1 MHLTLRVKFYL
12 LVAVLVFA
20 VGGVLSTYFVRQLRD
35 TVHQGLEDRARS
47 LAENLS
53 RNSEYGLLLRSRE
66 LLEGPI
72 RSLLADDMIQAVMI
86 VDTDGK
92 PLARTARSDITLP
105 DVLEI
110 DERDSVN
117 ITSDPKHRSFVLTAP
132 VYTGEV
138 KGSEGGA
145 GSGGLAGERRRV
157 GTVYLQVSY
166 AQADE
171 AAQRLSLT
179 ALGLTAALV
188 VVCFLIG
195 IFLVRHIVNPLVALE
210 AGTRHLAQGD
220 LSFRVTQTGRD
231 ELGRLASSFNA
242 MAEDLQQSQSE
253 LDEHNKNL
261 ELKVAEKTQ
270 ILSLANRRLEEMNR
284 LKSEFLANMS
294 HELRT
299 PLNAILGF
307 TDLMIDGQCGQL
319 TEQQS
324 TYLQTVYTS
333 GQHLLNLINSI
344 LDLSKIEAGKMEVF
358 PEEFYVQDVIE
369 FALSLVAPQAS
380 KKQIHLHQAV
390 AADVKTVVADQTKM
404 QQILQNLLTNAVKF
418 TPENGR
424 VGIVVTQDDNGVL
437 FAISD
442 TGVGISKQDQQKIF
456 SAFTQVDATYTRR
469 FEGTGLGLSLVDHYV
484 RMHRGKVWVESEEGK
499 GSTFYVRLPRAT
511 SSGLAPGA
519 DAKKVEAPPADT
531 ILVIED
537 DPMARSIM
545 KQYLE
550 PTGCKVHF
558 ATNKE
563 EARKAIPAVKPALI
577 TLDIT
582 LGKESGWD
590 LLSEIKSDP
599 KTAEIPVMVI
609 SAVDERGIGC
619 AFGAEDYLVKPVNRQ
634 QLLGRLQAMGL
645 ASPDLERQ
653 IQVLVIDDHPE
664 ARLLLRK
671 ILEGENMKV
680 VEAENGKEAV
690 QAAHVSVPDLILL
703 DLMMPGV
710 SGFEVLQ
717 DLRALPAT
725 RKVPVIVVTAK
736 DLTQE
741 EASVLSGNVAAVFRK
756 SSLSRAEFAQEVRR
770 VLDVKE
776 QPREVVNV

>member
-1 MHLTLRVKFYL
+1 MHLSLRTKFYL

-35 TVHQGLEDRARS
+35 TVHQGLEARARS

-72 RSLLADDMIQAVMI
+72 RSLLADDMIQAAMI
-86 VDTDGK
+86 VDMDGK
-92 PLARTARSDITLP
+92 PLAKTARPGVILP
-105 DVLEI
+105 DLIEI
-110 DERDSVN
+110 DERNSLN
-117 ITSDPKHRSFVLTAP
+117 IIADPKHSSFVLTTP
-132 VYTGEV
+132 VYTGDV
-138 KGSEGGA
+138 KGVEGGEA
-145 GSGGLAGERRRV
+145 GSAGERRRV

-166 AQADE
+166 AQAAK
-171 AAQRLSLT
+171 AAQRLSLA

-188 VVCFLIG
+188 VVCFLLG
-195 IFLVRHIVNPLVALE
+195 IFLVRYIVNPLVALE

-220 LSFRVTQTGRD
+220 LSFRVTQTGQD

-242 MAEDLQQSQSE
+242 MAEDLQMSRRE
-253 LDEHNKNL
+253 LGDHNKNL

-307 TDLMIDGQCGQL
+307 TDLMIDGQCGEL

-358 PEEFYVQDVIE
+358 PEEFYVQDVVE
-369 FALSLVAPQAS
+369 FALSLVESQAA
-380 KKQIHLHQAV
+380 KKQINLHKAI
-390 AADVKTVVADQTKM
+390 AAEVKTVVADQTKV

-424 VGIVVTQDDNGVL
+424 IGIVVTQDNNGVL
-437 FAISD
+437 FAVSD
-442 TGVGISKQDQQKIF
+442 TGVGISKEDQQKIF
-456 SAFTQVDATYTRR
+456 SAFTQVDATYTRT

-484 RMHRGKVWVESEEGK
+484 RMHRGKVWVESEMGK

-511 SSGLAPGA
+511 SSGLAPNA
-519 DAKKVEAPPADT
+519 DAKAKAPPVET

-563 EARKAIPAVKPALI
+563 EARKAIKTVKPSLI

-590 LLSEIKSDP
+590 LLSEVKSDP
-599 KTAEIPVMVI
+599 KTANIPVMVI

-619 AFGAEDYLVKPVNRQ
+619 AFGAEDYLVKPVDRQ
-634 QLLGRLQAMGL
+634 QLLARLQAMGL

-653 IQVLVIDDHPE
+653 IQVLVVDDHPE

-671 ILEGENMKV
+671 ILEGQNMKV
-680 VEAENGKEAV
+680 VEAENGKEAI
-690 QAAHVSVPDLILL
+690 QAAHISIPDLILL
-703 DLMMPGV
+703 DLMMPDV

-725 RKVPVIVVTAK
+725 RNVPVIVVSAK
-736 DLTQE
+736 DITAE
-741 EASVLSGNVAAVFRK
+741 ENGVLSGNVAAIFRK
-756 SSLSRAEFAQEVRR
+756 SSLSGAEFAREVRR

-776 QPREVVNV
+776 QTQEAVNV

>member
-1 MHLTLRVKFYL
+1 MHLSLRTKFYL

-35 TVHQGLEDRARS
+35 TVHQGLEARARS

-72 RSLLADDMIQAVMI
+72 RSLLADDMIQAAMI
-86 VDTDGK
+86 VDMDGK
-92 PLARTARSDITLP
+92 PLAKTARPGVILP
-105 DVLEI
+105 DLIEI
-110 DERDSVN
+110 DERNSLN
-117 ITSDPKHRSFVLTAP
+117 IIADPEHSSFVLTTP
-132 VYTGEV
+132 VYTGDV
-138 KGSEGGA
+138 KGVEGGEA
-145 GSGGLAGERRRV
+145 GSAGERRRV

-166 AQADE
+166 AQAAK
-171 AAQRLSLT
+171 AAQRLSLA

-188 VVCFLIG
+188 VVCFLLG
-195 IFLVRHIVNPLVALE
+195 IFLVRYIVNPLVALE

-220 LSFRVTQTGRD
+220 LSFRVTQTGQD

-242 MAEDLQQSQSE
+242 MAEDLQMSRRE
-253 LDEHNKNL
+253 LGDHNKNL

-307 TDLMIDGQCGQL
+307 TDLMIDGQCGEL

-358 PEEFYVQDVIE
+358 PEEFYVQDVVE
-369 FALSLVAPQAS
+369 FALSLVESQAA
-380 KKQIHLHQAV
+380 KKQINLHKAI
-390 AADVKTVVADQTKM
+390 AAEVKTVVADQTKV

-424 VGIVVTQDDNGVL
+424 IGIVVTQDNNGVL
-437 FAISD
+437 FAVSD
-442 TGVGISKQDQQKIF
+442 TGVGISKEDQQKIF
-456 SAFTQVDATYTRR
+456 SAFTQVDATYTRT

-484 RMHRGKVWVESEEGK
+484 RMHRGKVWVESEMGK

-511 SSGLAPGA
+511 SSGLAPNA
-519 DAKKVEAPPADT
+519 DAKAKAPPVET

-563 EARKAIPAVKPALI
+563 EARKAIKTVKPSLI

-590 LLSEIKSDP
+590 LLSEVKSDP
-599 KTAEIPVMVI
+599 KTANIPVMVI

-619 AFGAEDYLVKPVNRQ
+619 AFGAEDYLVKPVDRQ
-634 QLLGRLQAMGL
+634 QLLARLQAMGL

-653 IQVLVIDDHPE
+653 IQVLVVDDHPE

-671 ILEGENMKV
+671 ILEGQNMKV
-680 VEAENGKEAV
+680 VEAENGKEAI
-690 QAAHVSVPDLILL
+690 QAAHISIPDLILL
-703 DLMMPGV
+703 DLMMPDV

-725 RKVPVIVVTAK
+725 RNVPVIVVSAK
-736 DLTQE
+736 DITAE
-741 EASVLSGNVAAVFRK
+741 ENGVLSGNVAAIFRK
-756 SSLSRAEFAQEVRR
+756 SSLSGAEFAREVRR

-776 QPREVVNV
+776 QTQEAVNV